1 MHLDALAAA
10 EWIAKKKSYHLLCQM
25 PKADPSA
32 GVRRWLQ
39 PAVGSESSHSGEKYA
54 LVNCYRHMN

>member
-1 MHLDALAAA
+1 MDSK
-10 EWIAKKKSYHLLCQM
+10 KKKSYHLLCQM

-54 LVNCYRHMN
+54 LVHCYRNMN